1 MRQPFALV
9 EDLTAFLVE
18 LVCDI
23 LTECMSW
30 IFRKRERK

>member
-1 MRQPFALV
+1 MQPFALV
-9 EDLTAFLVE
+9 EDLIAFLIE
-18 LVCDI
+18 LVFGI